1 MDLKNYKNTSFYL
14 FISVVVIVIFRL
26 ILTAAI
32 PLLDKTESRYGE
44 IARMMY
50 ETKNWVVLQIDYGIP
65 FWAKPP
71 LSTWLSALNFETFG
85 VSEIAARLPSFLLA
99 IILLIVLGKFA
110 KKDGISFYLPAF
122 ILLTMPEFLIHAG
135 VVSTDSALAFSIALI
150 MISFWKAM
158 QNEKYSFWNY
168 LFFMGL
174 GLGFLAKGPIILVL
188 TVPPI
193 LLWVLIQKISF
204 KDIYLKLPWF
214 TGILMTAAISIPWYI
229 LVENRSPGFL
239 NYFIVG
245 EHFNRFLVP
254 GWKGDLYGSGHSQ
267 PLGMIWVF
275 LLAFAFPWI
284 QIVLYKIWKERKT
297 IFKDKYVSYL
307 VFWLF
312 WTPLFFTISK
322 NILHTY
328 ILPVTIPIALL
339 MVHWWKNYEKKS
351 TMLAV
356 GSIFPILAILLFFG
370 AFLTGKLDFYMN
382 SDKYLIE
389 NQQIDFNKNEAL
401 YYWKGKSYSGQ
412 FYSNG
417 KAKIVTDTLEI
428 DSILKNDTKLY
439 FVITNKKKKEIP
451 YEYLSK
457 MKLLDSNFKSSI
469 YLLKPE

>member
-1 MDLKNYKNTSFYL
+1 MFH
-14 FISVVVIVIFRL
+14 
-26 ILTAAI
+26 
-32 PLLDKTESRYGE
+32 
-44 IARMMY
+44 
-50 ETKNWVVLQIDYGIP
+50 
-65 FWAKPP
+65 
-71 LSTWLSALNFETFG
+71 TWFFG
-85 VSEIAARLPSFLLA
+85 CFGHLCFL
-99 IILLIVLGKFA
+99 
-110 KKDGISFYLPAF
+110 
-122 ILLTMPEFLIHAG
+122 
-135 VVSTDSALAFSIALI
+135 
-150 MISFWKAM
+150 
-158 QNEKYSFWNY
+158 
-168 LFFMGL
+168 
-174 GLGFLAKGPIILVL
+174 
-188 TVPPI
+188 
-193 LLWVLIQKISF
+193 
-204 KDIYLKLPWF
+204 
-214 TGILMTAAISIPWYI
+214 
-229 LVENRSPGFL
+229 
-239 NYFIVG
+239 
-245 EHFNRFLVP
+245 
-254 GWKGDLYGSGHSQ
+254 
-267 PLGMIWVF
+267 
-275 LLAFAFPWI
+275 
-284 QIVLYKIWKERKT
+284 
-297 IFKDKYVSYL
+297 
-307 VFWLF
+307 
-312 WTPLFFTISK
+312 TISK